1 MARSPIRA
9 SHTVD
14 LYPHFIAAE
23 SNATYYDYLL
33 GVHAL
38 EEGVSIPVQEK
49 IAELID
55 CQHVQT
61 KKLTKAIN
69 KQTAQLGSKLDEQTG
84 QLKTININLK
94 AIEGAIHHQ
103 TSIIDWRLGQVVE
116 RLEGISDS
124 LEALLELAKSP
135 SQVWAYEQFDIARDA
150 YRRRLYDDALTYV
163 NQAISGHG
171 SQTGYNLDYR
181 FHALKGHIRMG
192 SIENTSPHIV
202 SPEAAEEC
210 FVKAAEYAASVS
222 SVATSECLCFAAV
235 AALGF
240 GDENRASEHVERAL
254 KFHEYNAEAKF
265 LQAKLNFRHGD
276 TDAGGPQLIV
286 AMSIDNGYVLKALM
300 DGDIENHTDA
310 RDRAILVFHDM
321 QRKNL
326 LERFQPFVDCIDEFR
341 TASNQLPN
349 EAKALINESL
359 TLSKRFSD
367 FGKRELT
374 RIDSAGIFT
383 LNNLDQT
390 SYEIYDAVLN
400 TSRQAVHDAE
410 AKGERGS
417 FPTNAGTYAMW
428 IICGGSYVWA
438 LASGS
443 HWFWA
448 LFYLIPAAIVGFF
461 IALFVESL
469 DSNRQKNAMKN
480 AASKAKMVVDDFVRK
495 TEKIGGNI

>member
-1 MARSPIRA
+1 MARRPTRS
-9 SHTVD
+9 SGVFD
-14 LYPHFIAAE
+14 LYPQFIAGE

-33 GVHAL
+33 GLHLL

-61 KKLTKAIN
+61 KKLNSAI
-69 KQTAQLGSKLDEQTG
+69 KVQTRELGSKLDEQTG
-84 QLKTININLK
+84 QLKSININLK
-94 AIEGAIHHQ
+94 AIEGAISHQ

-124 LEALLELAKSP
+124 LEALLELAKNP

-163 NQAISGHG
+163 NQAIAGHG

-192 SIENTSPHIV
+192 SIENTSSHIV
-202 SPEAAEEC
+202 SPKAAEEC

-222 SVATSECLCFAAV
+222 SIATSECLCFAAV

-240 GDENRASEHVERAL
+240 GDENRANEHIERAL

-300 DGDIENHTDA
+300 DGDIENHTEA
-310 RDRAILVFHDM
+310 RDRAIVVFHDM
-321 QRKNL
+321 QRENL
-326 LERFQPFVDCIDEFR
+326 LARFQPFINCIDEFR
-341 TASNQLPN
+341 TASRQLP
-349 EAKALINESL
+349 AQSKAIISEPLE
-359 TLSKRFSD
+359 LSNRFSE
-367 FGKRELT
+367 FGKKELA
-374 RIDSAGIFT
+374 RIENAGIFT
-383 LNNLDQT
+383 LNNLDHS
-390 SYEIYDAVLN
+390 SYEIYDAVLEK
-400 TSRQAVHDAE
+400 SKQAISSAL
-410 AKGERGS
+410 AKGEHGYMS
-417 FPTNAGTYAMW
+417 NNAGTYTLFGCCLGGYVLGLLLGWGAFW
-428 IICGGSYVWA
+428 SVFLIIPGV
-438 LASGS
+438 
-443 HWFWA
+443 
-448 LFYLIPAAIVGFF
+448 IVGFISSF
-461 IALFVESL
+461 IAEDIVSK
-469 DSNRQKNAMKN
+469 RQKNTIKS
-480 AASKAKMVVDDFVRK
+480 AALEAKKAVDSFVK
-495 TEKIGGNI
+495 QNGEINVKV